1 MAESPGEWRR
11 AGARFQW
18 DGHDIFV
25 RRGGTPTAPVLLLV
39 HGFPTSSWD
48 FATVWPALAARWRVH
63 TLDLLGFGLS
73 GKPRGHAYTIGG
85 QADLIEAFLRH
96 EAVDDYHV
104 LAHDYGDTVVQEL
117 LARRSGRP
125 RLRSACLLNGGIF
138 PEAHHPLPIQR
149 LLASPA
155 GPLVARLASRRL
167 FATSLQRIFG
177 PGRPPTPT
185 EIEGLWTLL
194 EAGGGRA
201 VLAPLSRYRR
211 ERLAMRGRWA
221 GALAAA
227 EVPLRLVVGTADPI
241 AGQDM
246 ADRYRTLVPCAD
258 VVELPGVGHYPQLEA
273 PDQVIAALLA
283 FHRVAGA

>member
-1 MAESPGEWRR
+1 MVESPEAWRR
-11 AGARFQW
+11 GGALFPW
-18 DGHDIFV
+18 AGHDIFV
-25 RRGGTPTAPVLLLV
+25 RRGGDPAAPVLLLV

-48 FATVWPALAARWRVH
+48 YAPLWPGLAARWRVV
-63 TLDLLGFGLS
+63 TLDLLGFGGS
-73 GKPRGHAYTIGG
+73 AKPRGHVYSIGG
-85 QADLIEAFLRH
+85 QADLVEAFLRN
-96 EAVDDYHV
+96 ESVEEYHA

-117 LARRSGRP
+117 LARRTGGP

-167 FATSLQRIFG
+167 FATSLRRIFG
-177 PGRPPTPT
+177 PGRPPTPE

-201 VLAPLSRYRR
+201 VLASLSRYRR
-211 ERLAMRGRWA
+211 ERLAMRERWA
-221 GALAAA
+221 GALASA

-246 ADRYRTLVPCAD
+246 ANRYRALVPRAD

-273 PDQVIAALLA
+273 PDQVIAALLE